1 MSDGYAPVGPRIPL
15 WQAGG
20 EASAGNGGTALGFA
34 GGFALSLA
42 PPYPSIEDELSKDV
56 AILKRS
62 LEIRDEY
69 IDTLRAKRR
78 SLFDQLDRKE
88 RDVEWLERRLE
99 SQKRDLE
106 LATEELA
113 KLKRGHQKSD

>member
-1 MSDGYAPVGPRIPL
+1 MSDGYAPAGPRIPP

-20 EASAGNGGTALGFA
+20 EACAGNGGSALGFA

-69 IDTLRAKRR
+69 IDILRAKRR
-78 SLFDQLDRKE
+78 SLIEKLDGKE
-88 RDVEWLERRLE
+88 RDIERLERRLE
-99 SQKRDLE
+99 SQKTDLGR
-106 LATEELA
+106 ATEELA
-113 KLKRGHQKSD
+113 KLRRREPKQ

>member
-20 EASAGNGGTALGFA
+20 EASAGNSGTALGFA
-34 GGFALSLA
+34 GGFALTLA

-78 SLFDQLDRKE
+78 SLIEKLDGKD
-88 RDVEWLERRLE
+88 RDIEWLERRLD
-99 SQKRDLE
+99 SQKKDLGR
-106 LATEELA
+106 AKEELA
-113 KLKRGHQKSD
+113 KLKRGSHKSD